1 MVFTKKKM
9 MENDN
14 LFRGCE
20 KVKGSTFKLL
30 YDWISKRNLMHFM
43 MGYNRRIVSP
53 TYDLGMHCLGM
64 IIQALMHQI

>member
-43 MGYNRRIVSP
+43 MGYITGALLALLMIWACIVWV
-53 TYDLGMHCLGM
+53 
-64 IIQALMHQI
+64 